1 MTRQQE
7 HLEDLL
13 TEIHMLE
20 AFTESGEEAFYA
32 DDRTQ
37 YAVMM
42 AYARIGEIAKRLP
55 EALVAKHPEAE
66 WRDVKGFR
74 DVLLHR
80 YDQISP
86 QIVWGAVKKL
96 PVLKAAVEA
105 MLRDLETD
113 AGDKATE

>member
-1 MTRQQE
+1 MNRIVEYLQ
-7 HLEDLL
+7 DLS
-13 TEIHMLE
+13 TEIHLLE
-20 AFTESGEEAFYA
+20 SFTADGEQAFYA

-42 AYARIGEIAKRLP
+42 AYARIGEIVKRLP
-55 EALVAKHPEAE
+55 DSLLATRPEVE

-80 YDQISP
+80 YDEIQP
-86 QIVWGAVKKL
+86 KRVWEAVQKL

-105 MLRDLETD
+105 LRVAQPPDDE
-113 AGDKATE
+113 GDV